1 MAEQTPRHHVGLAD
15 DQQLVR
21 AGFGMV
27 LDSQPDIDVAWQVAN
42 GQEAI
47 TAAETDPVDV
57 ILMDVQMPVM
67 DGISATREI
76 VKRGI
81 AGPSGQPVRVVVLTT
96 FDTDNYV
103 LGSVEAGAS
112 GFLLKDADPEEMI
125 AAVRTVSDSAA
136 VISPAATARLMRTVR
151 TMSKGGA
158 DAAEAQIPQS
168 DTPGSNDPGD
178 TPDDDLGLVNPLT
191 HREREILVL
200 MAIGRSNQEIAKEL
214 FISLPTVKTHVGRVL
229 SKTNSRDRVHAVLF
243 AFKHGLVT
251 GMQLLKGS

>member
-1 MAEQTPRHHVGLAD
+1 
-15 DQQLVR
+15 
-21 AGFGMV
+21 MV

-151 TMSKGGA
+151 T
-158 DAAEAQIPQS
+158 
-168 DTPGSNDPGD
+168 
-178 TPDDDLGLVNPLT
+178 L
-191 HREREILVL
+191 
-200 MAIGRSNQEIAKEL
+200 
-214 FISLPTVKTHVGRVL
+214 SLIHI
-229 SKTNSRDRVHAVLF
+229 
-243 AFKHGLVT
+243 
-251 GMQLLKGS
+251 

>member
-1 MAEQTPRHHVGLAD
+1 MAEQTPRHRVGLAD

-81 AGPSGQPVRVVVLTT
+81 AGPSGQPL
-96 FDTDNYV
+96 
-103 LGSVEAGAS
+103 
-112 GFLLKDADPEEMI
+112 
-125 AAVRTVSDSAA
+125 
-136 VISPAATARLMRTVR
+136 
-151 TMSKGGA
+151 
-158 DAAEAQIPQS
+158 
-168 DTPGSNDPGD
+168 
-178 TPDDDLGLVNPLT
+178 
-191 HREREILVL
+191 
-200 MAIGRSNQEIAKEL
+200 
-214 FISLPTVKTHVGRVL
+214 SLIHI
-229 SKTNSRDRVHAVLF
+229 
-243 AFKHGLVT
+243 
-251 GMQLLKGS
+251 